1 MSRPALL
8 APALGLA
15 ALAPALAGAACGGP
29 TVGRST
35 PGGLA
40 TGTGAGEAEA
50 PAPSTLLGDY
60 ECRFARGESELEPSM
75 CAIRDAGDG
84 TLRLEQPGGAIRLEG
99 EVVADPAGF
108 RLRGEIVCTAE
119 PCPPPGSREIVFFT
133 QRAGAYS
140 AVVPLSGGEL
150 LNIDLARR

>member
-1 MSRPALL
+1 L

-15 ALAPALAGAACGGP
+15 ALALALAGAACGGP

-84 TLRLEQPGGAIRLEG
+84 SLRLEQPGGAIRLEG
-99 EVVADPAGF
+99 ALADTAAPA
-108 RLRGEIVCTAE
+108 
-119 PCPPPGSREIVFFT
+119 PPPGSREIPFSPP
-133 QRAGAYS
+133 RAGAYS
-140 AVVPLSGGEL
+140 AVAPLSGGEL
-150 LNIDLARR
+150 PNIDLARR